1 MNMIKIILRIPVGVA
16 ACLFMLAFIPF
27 FGICF
32 FPAGLLW
39 IINAISLLSPLFSWF
54 INIPPLLDMEYKQR
68 LEFFLLPLLFPF
80 LFGYAIIKTGN
91 INPDYVLQRFA
102 L

>member
-1 MNMIKIILRIPVGVA
+1 
-16 ACLFMLAFIPF
+16 
-27 FGICF
+27 
-32 FPAGLLW
+32 
-39 IINAISLLSPLFSWF
+39 
-54 INIPPLLDMEYKQR
+54 MEYKQR

-91 INPDYVLQRFA
+91 VNPDYVLQRFA